1 MKLKY
6 SYSVNML
13 CSTHLILTLTM
24 TISNEVEEGKEK
36 VQNNEQHMLSVNFMP
51 GSIIT
56 PLHPWCHLLS
66 QPPHKVS
73 TELSSLSRSK
83 ARTVHND
90 GRRVWRLRWRCGTS
104 SPVYWAVGHSLQS
117 IFTYVALSFKLGKNL
132 LRYRYMCIY

>member
-56 PLHPWCHLLS
+56 PLHP
-66 QPPHKVS
+66 
-73 TELSSLSRSK
+73 
-83 ARTVHND
+83 
-90 GRRVWRLRWRCGTS
+90 
-104 SPVYWAVGHSLQS
+104 
-117 IFTYVALSFKLGKNL
+117 
-132 LRYRYMCIY
+132 